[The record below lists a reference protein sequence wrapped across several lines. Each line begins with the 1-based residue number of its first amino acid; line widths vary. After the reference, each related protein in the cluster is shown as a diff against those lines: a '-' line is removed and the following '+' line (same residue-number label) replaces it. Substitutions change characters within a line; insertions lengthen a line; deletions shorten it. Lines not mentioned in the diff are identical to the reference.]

1 MSTLPSVFTFPR
13 GILPQWAKDAGLT
26 LTKPI
31 LGINNVAAELRPNH
45 IKHSLRQQGFTL
57 KSWALAHGYK
67 YRDVSDVVRG
77 VRRGNYGVGRD
88 ICLALGID
96 PDERLAA

>member
-1 MSTLPSVFTFPR
+1 M
-13 GILPQWAKDAGLT
+13 
-26 LTKPI
+26 TKAQSNQ
-31 LGINNVAAELRPNH
+31 L
-45 IKHSLRQQGFTL
+45 KHALRQQGHTL
-57 KSWALAHGYK
+57 KSWALAHGFK

>member
-1 MSTLPSVFTFPR
+1 MSKTESNNLKHTLR
-13 GILPQWAKDAGLT
+13 K
-26 LTKPI
+26 
-31 LGINNVAAELRPNH
+31 
-45 IKHSLRQQGFTL
+45 QGHTL
-57 KSWALAHGYK
+57 KSWAEIHGFK

-88 ICLALGID
+88 ICLKLGIN